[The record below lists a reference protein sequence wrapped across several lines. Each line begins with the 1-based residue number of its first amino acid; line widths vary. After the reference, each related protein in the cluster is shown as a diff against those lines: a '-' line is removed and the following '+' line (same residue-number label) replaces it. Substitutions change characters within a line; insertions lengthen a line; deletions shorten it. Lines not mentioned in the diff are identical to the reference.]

1 MGFIIAGGIPFF
13 VLISEILGPS
23 YRGLLSVLISTFFG
37 VGFVTLS
44 LAAYLL
50 GEWRSPCFPCSH
62 FDGSFSVL
70 IQVSLFGYIYI
81 YIYRVNL
88 LRISVIS

>member
-50 GEWRSPCFPCSH
+50 GEWRSLVFLAAILTVPF
-62 FDGSFSVL
+62 
-70 IQVSLFGYIYI
+70 LFLYK
-81 YIYRVNL
+81 
-88 LRISVIS
+88 